1 MPEIEVLT
9 AAEAAEIL
17 RLHVITLRELA
28 RQGRVPA
35 RKVGR
40 EWRFV
45 RSQLERWLEGQENGA
60 TRRVV

>member
-1 MPEIEVLT
+1 LPEIEVLT

>member
-17 RLHVITLRELA
+17 KLHVITVRELA
-28 RQGRVPA
+28 CRGKIPA

-45 RSQLERWLEGQENGA
+45 RSQLERWLEGRENGA